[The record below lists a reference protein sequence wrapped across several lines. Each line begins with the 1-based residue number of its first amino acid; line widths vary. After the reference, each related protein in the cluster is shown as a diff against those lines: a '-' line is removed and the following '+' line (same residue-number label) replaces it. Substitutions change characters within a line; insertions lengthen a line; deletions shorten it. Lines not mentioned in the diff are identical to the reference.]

1 MYTYYIMPKT
11 LKKLS
16 GGSGAAEH
24 GVAAFGGPGQQV
36 AQPGGNVIKVNQP
49 SAAPVVP
56 VQDGGKRRRRTAKK
70 KPMKKGE
77 GYCLKCKN
85 YRKMINVKEVDIK
98 NKRTKN
104 TRKAMKGEC
113 KKCGTTMMKL
123 I

>member
-1 MYTYYIMPKT
+1 MPVT
-11 LKKLS
+11 TRTPMKLTNIPS
-16 GGSGAAEH
+16 QALLGIN
-24 GVAAFGGPGQQV
+24 P
-36 AQPGGNVIKVNQP
+36 PLNLRK
-49 SAAPVVP
+49 SAAKIGWSAAIAVP
-56 VQDGGKRRRRTAKK
+56 AATLVILIAKK

-85 YRKMINVKEVDIK
+85 YRKMINVKEVEIK

-113 KKCGTTMMKL
+113 KKCGTTMMKF